1 MTETTWRGRG
11 VALGVAVLAM
21 WLVAADRA
29 PAWVGGRE
37 VHVNETVEREQRF
50 PDIAALR
57 HGGFAVV
64 WESGRQDGH
73 RLGVYA
79 RRFSRNG
86 RPLGGELQ
94 VNTTIAGDQ
103 STPSVAPNGRGGF
116 VVAWSSG
123 GLGSR
128 HTVYARRFAPNG
140 IPRGGEIPVSAGGLG
155 RGEGGELAPAVTTLN
170 GGGFTVAWEVGE
182 LDSAEVFARRYDAF
196 GEPFG
201 SEFPVTTMATR
212 GSDRTPALARGSGRG
227 FMAVWERVSP
237 NEASSIF
244 ARRFDADGHPAG
256 PEIPVTLSTRHDQS
270 YPDVAPA
277 PGGGSVIAW
286 QSYAQDGSGSGIY
299 VRRFDSFG
307 NPQSGEVPVN
317 MMTSGEQVRPAIAAT
332 RGGFVVVWQSN
343 GQDGDRGGIYA
354 RRLNRAGRPLGR
366 EIRVNAIARLS
377 QFAPAITAS
386 GRGFAVAWTHGRSG
400 PYSFSLTDVRARRF
414 LPR

>member
-1 MTETTWRGRG
+1 MAGARWRGRLG
-11 VALGVAVLAM
+11 ALGAAVLAM
-21 WLVAADRA
+21 WLVAAGSA

-37 VHVNETVEREQRF
+37 VRVNETVEREQRF
-50 PDIAALR
+50 PDIVATR

-79 RRFSRNG
+79 RRFSRTG
-86 RPLGGELQ
+86 RPLSGELQ

-103 STPSVAPNGRGGF
+103 SDPSVAPNGRGGF

-140 IPRGGEIPVSAGGLG
+140 IPRGGEIPVSTGGLG
-155 RGEGGELAPAVTTLN
+155 LGEGGEMDPAVTAVK

-182 LDSAEVFARRYDAF
+182 LDSAEVFARRFDAF

-201 SEFPVTTMATR
+201 GEVPVTSTATG
-212 GSDRTPALARGSGRG
+212 GSERTPALAQGPGRG
-227 FMAVWERVSP
+227 FTAVWERVSP

-244 ARRFDADGHPAG
+244 ARRFDADGRAAG
-256 PEIPVTLSTRHDQS
+256 PEIRAALSTRHDQS

-277 PGGGSVIAW
+277 SGGGSVITW

-299 VRRFDSFG
+299 VRRFDSSG
-307 NPQSGEVPVN
+307 NPRSGELSVN
-317 MMTSGEQVRPAIAAT
+317 TTTSGQQVRPAIAAT
-332 RGGFVVVWQSN
+332 RGGFVVAWQSN
-343 GQDGDRGGIYA
+343 GQDGDRAGIYA
-354 RRLNRAGRPLGR
+354 RRLNRSGWPLGR

-386 GRGFAVAWTHGRSG
+386 GRGFVAAWTHGRSG
-400 PYSFSLTDVRARRF
+400 PYSFSLADVRARRF